1 MVSGKKAGQRGGLV
15 RQPRHVHSGRE
26 VEVEKAQGSIQD
38 VRGNASCREG
48 RVGGWLG
55 RFGLVV
61 SPSQDWIRVLARERA
76 AGSSRTT
83 TVDRTF
89 GTRFLPATGS
99 TAYRLQ
105 KQAFAVAVLLQDEQ
119 RLQGEKYYSVYAT
132 LSPFRFIHPREPA
145 THPNK
150 AVIRVGEPG
159 RTAVHC
165 IARAPNA
172 LDALLTTPTAP
183 A

>member
-105 KQAFAVAVLLQDEQ
+105 KQASAVAVLLQDEQ
-119 RLQGEKYYSVYAT
+119 RSKGRKSGL
-132 LSPFRFIHPREPA
+132 
-145 THPNK
+145 NK
-150 AVIRVGEPG
+150 LPGHSHTQIIRVGEPG

-165 IARAPNA
+165 NARAPYA